1 MLVFDLKNDSPYYL
15 GDVAAVD
22 TRNVTINAKPEKLR
36 NAHVGSLVAIKAAGT
51 TPEWLIS
58 IVTRVIKTLIPGGEI
73 STEEGKKSKEA
84 EQTDAVTG
92 WETQPVMSEI
102 NSVKVLLIGTYREKE
117 GIEKK
122 YFTRSILTVPDI
134 ESECYTLEGKELEK
148 FMNIISEKTREV
160 HALDIGHYTLD
171 TKATAFLDGNKL
183 FQRHAALLGS
193 TGSGKSWT
201 VAKILEKA
209 ALLPTANIIVFDLHG
224 EYKTLDYAKQLRIA
238 GPDDLDGSDP
248 SVLFLPYWLLN
259 AEELQA
265 MFVDR
270 TEFTAHNQVLV
281 FYEAV
286 IKAKKEVLT
295 KEGKTQIIKS
305 FTIDSPVPFSL
316 ESVMKQIQYHD
327 EEMVQTERGGLKQ
340 GKFHGQF
347 SRLLVRL
354 GSKISDKRYGFLFQ
368 APPAYHRYNSMHQ
381 LAENL
386 MGFKGEKKQI
396 KVIDF
401 SEVPTDILPVI
412 VGLAA
417 RLIYQVQFWMDADK
431 RQPIAFICDEAHQY
445 LPKRSETNSIERKA
459 LDNFEKIAKEG
470 RKYGVGLF
478 VVSQRPSEVSDT
490 ILSQCNNFI
499 VLRLTN
505 AEDQTIVK
513 KLLPE
518 SLETFADILPVMEIG
533 EALIIGDSV
542 LLPTKIKISEPRCK
556 PSSATIDFWK
566 EWSAKDKETDI
577 VQAVE
582 NMRKQSRRNL

>member
-1 MLVFDLKNDSPYYL
+1 MPLFNSENRLQYYL
-15 GDVAAVD
+15 GDVVDVD
-22 TRNVTINAKPEKLR
+22 TRNVTINAKLEKLR
-36 NAHVGSLVAIKAAGT
+36 NAHVGRLVAIKAAGT
-51 TPEWLIS
+51 PPEWLIS
-58 IVTRVIKTLIPGGEI
+58 IVTRVIKTSISEGGISQEESRKNKEI
-73 STEEGKKSKEA
+73 
-84 EQTDAVTG
+84 EQTGDNTG
-92 WETQPVMSEI
+92 WETQPLMTEI
-102 NSVKVLLIGTYREKE
+102 NSVKVLLIGTYREIE
-117 GIEKK
+117 GVEKK

-134 ESECYTLEGKELEK
+134 ESECYTLEGNELEK
-148 FMNIISEKTREV
+148 FMNIISEKSKGE

-171 TKATAFLDGNKL
+171 PEAKAYLEGNKL

-209 ALLPTANIIVFDLHG
+209 AQLPTANIIVFDLHG

-248 SVLFLPYWLLN
+248 SVLFLPYWVLN
-259 AEELQA
+259 AEELQT

-281 FYEAV
+281 FFEAV
-286 IKAKKEVLT
+286 IKAKKEVLA
-295 KEGKTQIIKS
+295 KEGKTEILKS

-316 ESVMKQIQYHD
+316 ESVMKQIQYHN
-327 EEMVQTERGGLKQ
+327 EEMVQGDRGLKQ
-340 GKFHGQF
+340 GKFFGQF

-354 GSKISDKRYGFLFQ
+354 ESKISDKRYGFLFQ

-396 KVIDF
+396 KIIDF
-401 SEVPTDILPVI
+401 SEVPADILPII

-431 RQPIAFICDEAHQY
+431 RQPIALICDEAHQY
-445 LPKRSETNSIERKA
+445 LPKRSETNSIERRA
-459 LDNFEKIAKEG
+459 LENFEKIAKEG

-505 AEDQTIVK
+505 AEDQAIVK

-518 SLETFADILPVMEIG
+518 SLETFADILPVLEIG
-533 EALIIGDSV
+533 EALIVGDSV
-542 LLPTKIKISEPRCK
+542 LLPTKIKISEPTCK

>member
-1 MLVFDLKNDSPYYL
+1 MSIFNYDKNSEFYL
-15 GDVAAVD
+15 GEVIDVD
-22 TRNVTINAKPEKLR
+22 TRNVSINAMPVKLR
-36 NAHVGSLVAIKAAGT
+36 DAHVGRLVAIKTSGA
-51 TPEWLIS
+51 PPDFLIS
-58 IVTRVIKTLIPGGEI
+58 IVTRVIKTSVADDKISGEE
-73 STEEGKKSKEA
+73 SKKNKEVEETAS
-84 EQTDAVTG
+84 DTG
-92 WETQPVMSEI
+92 SGTQPLLTE
-102 NSVKVLLIGTYREKE
+102 NNRVKVLLIGTYRRQE
-117 GIEKK
+117 GVKK
-122 YFTRSILTVPDI
+122 DYFTRSILTFPDI
-134 ESECYTLEGKELEK
+134 ASECYIIEGKELEG
-148 FMNIISEKTREV
+148 FMNIISEKSSGK

-171 TKATAFLDGNKL
+171 PRAAAYLDGNKL

-193 TGSGKSWT
+193 TGTGKSWT

-209 ALLPTANIIVFDLHG
+209 AQLPTANIIVFDLHG

-238 GPDDLDGSDP
+238 GPDDLAGIDP
-248 SVLFLPYWLLN
+248 SVIFLPYWLLN
-259 AEELQA
+259 AEEIQT
-265 MFVDR
+265 MFIDR

-286 IKAKKEVLT
+286 IKAKKEILE
-295 KEGKTQIIKS
+295 KEGKTQVLKS

-316 ESVMKQIQYHD
+316 ESVIRQIQYLND
-327 EEMVQTERGGLKQ
+327 EMVQGDRGLKQ
-340 GKFHGQF
+340 GKFFGQF

-368 APPAYHRYNSMHQ
+368 APPAYHEYHSMHR

-386 MGFKGEKKQI
+386 MGFKGEKNQI

-401 SEVPTDILPVI
+401 SEVPADVLPII

-417 RLIYQVQFWMDADK
+417 RIVYQVQFWMDAEK
-431 RQPIAFICDEAHQY
+431 RQPLAFICDEAHQY

-459 LDNFEKIAKEG
+459 LENFEKIAKEG

-490 ILSQCNNFI
+490 ILSQCNNFV

-518 SLETFADILPVMEIG
+518 NLETFADILPVLEIG
-533 EALIIGDSV
+533 ESLIVGDAV
-542 LLPTKIKISEPRCK
+542 LLPTTIKISEPHCR
-556 PSSATIDFWK
+556 PASATIDFWK
-566 EWSAKDKETDI
+566 EWSDKDKETDI
-577 VQAVE
+577 ARAVE

>member
-1 MLVFDLKNDSPYYL
+1 MSIFDFSKKQEYFL
-15 GDVAAVD
+15 GEVVDVD
-22 TRNVTINAKPEKLR
+22 TRNVSIKVEPGKLKD
-36 NAHVGSLVAIKAAGT
+36 AHVGKLVTIKVSGT
-51 TPEWLIS
+51 SPEWLIA
-58 IVTRVIKTLIPGGEI
+58 IVNRVIKTTSFDPGIPE
-73 STEEGKKSKEA
+73 
-84 EQTDAVTG
+84 TDDKTDSAVF
-92 WETQPVMSEI
+92 PVMTEI
-102 NSVKVLLIGTYREKE
+102 NRVKVLLIGTYCTQKGE
-117 GIEKK
+117 ISN

-134 ESECYTLEGKELEK
+134 ESECYTLEGKELGK
-148 FMNIISEKTREV
+148 FMNIISEKSKGD

-171 TKATAFLDGNKL
+171 PGATAYLEGNKL

-209 ALLPTANIIVFDLHG
+209 AQLPTANIIVFDLHG
-224 EYKTLDYAKQLRIA
+224 EYKTLNYAKQLRIA
-238 GPDDLDGSDP
+238 GPDDLDSSNP

-259 AEELQA
+259 AEELQT

-295 KEGKTQIIKS
+295 KEEKTQILKS

-316 ESVMKQIQYHD
+316 ESVMKQIQYHN
-327 EEMVQTERGGLKQ
+327 EEMVQGDRGLKQ
-340 GKFHGQF
+340 GKFFGQF

-368 APPAYHRYNSMHQ
+368 APPAYHQYNSMHQ

-386 MGFKGEKKQI
+386 MGFNGEKKQI

-401 SEVPTDILPVI
+401 SEVPADILPVI
-412 VGLAA
+412 VGLVA
-417 RLIYQVQFWMDADK
+417 RLIYQVQFWMDANK

-445 LPKRSETNSIERKA
+445 LPKRSDTNSIERRA
-459 LDNFEKIAKEG
+459 LENFEKIAKEG

-505 AEDQTIVK
+505 AEDQSIVK

-518 SLETFADILPVMEIG
+518 SLETFADILPTLEIG
-533 EALIIGDSV
+533 EALIVGDS
-542 LLPTKIKISEPRCK
+542 I
-556 PSSATIDFWK
+556 
-566 EWSAKDKETDI
+566 
-577 VQAVE
+577 
-582 NMRKQSRRNL
+582 

>member
-1 MLVFDLKNDSPYYL
+1 MSIFDFSKNPGYFL
-15 GDVAAVD
+15 GEVVDVD
-22 TRNVTINAKPEKLR
+22 TRNVTIKVEPGKLKD
-36 NAHVGSLVAIKAAGT
+36 AHVGKLVTIKVSGT
-51 TPEWLIS
+51 SPEWLIA
-58 IVTRVIKTLIPGGEI
+58 IVNRIIKTT
-73 STEEGKKSKEA
+73 SFDTEPDDK
-84 EQTDAVTG
+84 TDSIAFPIMT
-92 WETQPVMSEI
+92 EI
-102 NSVKVLLIGTYREKE
+102 NRVKVLLIGTYCTQKGEIRN
-117 GIEKK
+117 

-134 ESECYTLEGKELEK
+134 ESECYILEGEELGK
-148 FMNIISEKTREV
+148 FMNIISEKSKGN
-160 HALDIGHYTLD
+160 HALDIGHYTFD
-171 TKATAFLDGNKL
+171 PGATAYLEGNKL

-209 ALLPTANIIVFDLHG
+209 SELPTANIIVFDLHG

-238 GPDDLDGSDP
+238 GPDDLDSTDP

-259 AEELQA
+259 AEELQT

-270 TEFTAHNQVLV
+270 NEFTAQNQVLV

-286 IKAKKEVLT
+286 VKAKKDVLT
-295 KEGKTQIIKS
+295 KEGKTQVLKS

-316 ESVMKQIQYHD
+316 ESIIKQIQYHN
-327 EEMVQTERGGLKQ
+327 EEMVQGDRGLKQ
-340 GKFHGQF
+340 GKFYGQF

-368 APPAYHRYNSMHQ
+368 APTEFHQYSSMHQ
-381 LAENL
+381 LAEKL
-386 MGFKGEKKQI
+386 MGFEGKKNQI

-401 SEVPTDILPVI
+401 SEVPADILPVI

-445 LPKRSETNSIERKA
+445 LPKRSETNSIERRA
-459 LDNFEKIAKEG
+459 LENFEKIAKEG

-478 VVSQRPSEVSDT
+478 VVSQRPSEVNDT
-490 ILSQCNNFI
+490 ILSQCNNFV

-505 AEDQTIVK
+505 AEDQAIVK

-518 SLETFADILPVMEIG
+518 SLETFTDILPALEIG
-533 EALIIGDSV
+533 EALIVGDSI
-542 LLPTKIKISEPRCK
+542 LLPSKIKITEPQCK
-556 PSSATIDFWK
+556 PCSATIDFWK
-566 EWSAKDKETDI
+566 EWSAASKKTNI

-582 NMRKQSRRNL
+582 NMRKQTRRNL